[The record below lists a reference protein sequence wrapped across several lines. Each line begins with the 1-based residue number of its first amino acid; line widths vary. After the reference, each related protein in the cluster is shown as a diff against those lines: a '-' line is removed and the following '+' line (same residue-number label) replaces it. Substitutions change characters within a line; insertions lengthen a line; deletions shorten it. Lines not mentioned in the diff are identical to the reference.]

1 MDRADWTRRGIV
13 AGLGALPASAAFAS
27 QPVEPS
33 NEPSIFAGGPFANN
47 MVAQDFVAPPPGLVL
62 PKRTPL
68 FGKGAPKSLDVYR
81 GKTIILSLWAEWCTP
96 CVQEMPVFDKII
108 QLICND
114 KFQIVPVMSGSN
126 LDDPSEVKPF
136 LTKIGAATLPLI
148 MDGSPDRDRLQV
160 TLAKTGKDNKPA
172 LPCNLLIDPSGVI
185 RGRSIGGATFKNE
198 RGEFSIWA
206 SPDSVKF
213 VTALAN
219 GLMA

>member
-1 MDRADWTRRGIV
+1 MSRADWTRRGIV
-13 AGLGALPASAAFAS
+13 AGLGGLPASVAFAS

-33 NEPSIFAGGPFANN
+33 NEPSIFAGGPFADNL
-47 MVAQDFVAPPPGLVL
+47 VARNFIAPPAGLVL

-81 GKTIILSLWAEWCTP
+81 GKTILLSLWAEWCTP
-96 CVQEMPVFDKII
+96 CIQELPVFDKII

-126 LDDPSEVKPF
+126 LDDPAPVKPF

-148 MDGSPDRDRLQV
+148 MDGSVDNNRLEL
-160 TLAKTGKDNKPA
+160 TLAKTGKDNRPA

-185 RGRSIGGATFKNE
+185 RGRSIGGSTLKDE
-198 RGEFSIWA
+198 RGVYSAWA
-206 SPDSVKF
+206 SADGVKF
-213 VTALAN
+213 AEALAG
-219 GLMA
+219 GLLA